1 MFKEKPTHGEICLQD
16 KQAIMRAV
24 YYMKTYRQQKEF
36 GANVGTTFRIRVVTK
51 CPKETAILFASQFY
65 NEDLLGDEIKFLSWD
80 QPVFCFAGRCEDF
93 IITSGLG
100 GMDKFT
106 ELWARLR
113 DPTEGTAFAK
123 WGRSLEVI
131 A

>member
-1 MFKEKPTHGEICLQD
+1 MADEICLQD

-24 YYMKTYRQQKEF
+24 YGMQNFRMQKNSGSNF
-36 GANVGTTFRIRVVTK
+36 QDYRIRVVTK
-51 CPKETAILFASQFY
+51 CVPELAILFAIQY
-65 NEDLLGDEIKFLSWD
+65 YEEGQLGDEIEFLCWE
-80 QPVFCFAGRCEDF
+80 QPIFCFAGRCQDL
-93 IITSGLG
+93 IIVSGLG
-100 GMDKFT
+100 EPDKFA

-113 DPTEGTAFAK
+113 EPTEGTAFAK